1 MKSMELQNH
10 TQNISFYV
18 NEGDFTT
25 LGRKLTKLG
34 KTEVYEFENELDKDD
49 FIQLDTTA
57 NDTVTKATAGN
68 KAIGHLVSEP
78 QGNFPRVDTAYENL
92 AELRKATVN
101 MFVVNQ
107 VYNLRL
113 SETSDAIASGDFVEV
128 GADGSITKAG
138 NTDTGARATEA
149 KSANNG
155 GYIDVIITNEGG
167 ISVSNASP

>member
-1 MKSMELQNH
+1 MELQNH

-18 NEGDFTT
+18 NEGDFVT

-49 FIQLDTTA
+49 FVQLDTTA
-57 NDTVTKATAGN
+57 NDTVVKATGV
-68 KAIGHLVSEP
+68 AIGHLVSEP
-78 QGNFPRVDTAYENL
+78 QGNFPREDTEYENL

-113 SETSDAIASGDFVEV
+113 SETSDAIVTGDFVEI
-128 GADGSITKAG
+128 GSDGSIRKAG
-138 NTDTGARATEA
+138 NTDTGARATES

-155 GYIDVIITNEGG
+155 GYIDVIITNKGG
-167 ISVSNASP
+167 ISVNNASP

>member
-1 MKSMELQNH
+1 MELQNH

-18 NEGDFTT
+18 NEGDFVT

-49 FIQLDTTA
+49 FVQLDTTA
-57 NDTVTKATAGN
+57 NDTVVKATGV
-68 KAIGHLVSEP
+68 AIGHLVSEP
-78 QGNFPRVDTAYENL
+78 QGNFPREDTEYENL

-113 SETSDAIASGDFVEV
+113 SETSDAIGAGDFVEI
-128 GADGSITKAG
+128 GSDGSIRKAG
-138 NTDTGARATEA
+138 KTDTGARATES

-155 GYIDVIITNEGG
+155 GYIDVIITNKGG
-167 ISVSNASP
+167 ISVNNASP